1 MRVNMPVT
9 NVERHLKDGEYIVSK
24 TDIKGQITYVNSTFM
39 EISGFSA
46 EDLMGTHHNIVRHP
60 DMPPAAFADL
70 WKTLKDGKPWRGMV
84 KNRCK
89 NGDYYWIEANAN
101 PIYEDGRITG
111 YMSLRTKPT
120 RAQVERAERVYRQ
133 FRDGTARGITVKQG
147 QIVSTGWRGCLAA
160 ISEMSLKARIS
171 AACIFIG
178 MVVILGG
185 GRLLQMSQ
193 GTAGGAATV
202 WLGMIIAATLVAVG
216 LIWWSLLYKLLRP
229 LDDAVRACQVIASGD
244 VQLLKSAGNH
254 TEIGRLMHAI
264 NTMAGNIA
272 SIVSD
277 IRGATN
283 VLSSASEEM
292 SATAQSLSQ
301 SSSEQAASV
310 EETSASVEQISAS
323 ISQNSENAKVTD
335 GMAMQAAKQ
344 AVDGG
349 KAVTETLAAMK
360 QIASKIGIVDDI
372 AYQTNLLALNA
383 AIEAARAGEHGKGF
397 AVVAAEVRK
406 LAERSQ
412 IAAKEIDELASGSV
426 QKAESAGRL
435 LYEMVPAINKTSDL
449 VQEITAASEE
459 QSSGAAQIN
468 TAMSQM
474 SQITQQNASA
484 SEELAATSEEVHN
497 QAYLLQQVMGFFKGG
512 NLVVNRAG

>member
-9 NVERHLKDGEYIVSK
+9 NVERHLKEGEYIVSK
-24 TDIKGQITYVNSTFM
+24 TDTKGQITYVNSTFM

-46 EDLMGTHHNIVRHP
+46 EDVIGAHHNIVRHP
-60 DMPPAAFADL
+60 DMPPAAFGDL
-70 WKTLKDGKPWRGMV
+70 WKTLKSGKPWRGMV

-120 RAQVERAERVYRQ
+120 REQVERAERIYRQ
-133 FRDGTARGITVKQG
+133 FRDGTARGITVKEG
-147 QIVSTGWRGCLAA
+147 RIVPTGWRSCLAA
-160 ISEMSLKARIS
+160 IGEMSIKTQVS
-171 AACIFIG
+171 AACAFIG

-185 GRLLQMSQ
+185 GRLFQMGQ
-193 GTAGGAATV
+193 GATGAV
-202 WLGMIIAATLVAVG
+202 WLGTIVAATLAAVG
-216 LIWWSLLYKLLRP
+216 LIWWSLLYKFLRP

-254 TEIGRLMHAI
+254 TEVGRLMHAI

-277 IRGATN
+277 IRGATT

-310 EETSASVEQISAS
+310 EETTASVEQISAS

-335 GMAMQAAKQ
+335 GMAMQASKQ

-349 KAVTETLAAMK
+349 KAVTETLVAMK

-426 QKAESAGRL
+426 QKAEAAGKL
-435 LYEMVPAINKTSDL
+435 LNDMVPAINKTSDL
-449 VQEITAASEE
+449 VQEIAAASEE

-512 NLVVNRAG
+512 NLASHRAG

>member
-9 NVERHLKDGEYIVSK
+9 NVERHLKEGEYIVSK
-24 TDIKGQITYVNSTFM
+24 TDNKGQITYVNSTFM
-39 EISGFSA
+39 EISGFTA

-70 WKTLKDGKPWRGMV
+70 WKTLKSGKPWRGMV

-101 PIYEDGRITG
+101 PIYEGGQIVG

-120 RAQVERAERVYRQ
+120 RAQVEHAERVYRQ
-133 FRDGTARGITVKQG
+133 FRDGTARGITVKEG
-147 QIVSTGWRGCLAA
+147 QIVPTGWRGCLAD
-160 ISEMSLKARIS
+160 IGGMSLKTQIS

-178 MVVILGG
+178 MVVVLGG
-185 GRLLQMSQ
+185 GRLFQMSQ
-193 GTAGGAATV
+193 GAEGGAATV
-202 WLGMIIAATLVAVG
+202 WLGTIVVATMAAIGLV
-216 LIWWSLLYKLLRP
+216 WWSLVYKLLRP
-229 LDDAVRACQVIASGD
+229 LEDAMRACQVIASGD
-244 VQLLKSAGNH
+244 TQLLKSVGNH

-277 IRGATN
+277 IRGATT
-283 VLSSASEEM
+283 VLTSASEEM

-335 GMAMQAAKQ
+335 GMAQQASNQ
-344 AVDGG
+344 AVEGG

-412 IAAKEIDELASGSV
+412 IAAKEIDELAFRSV
-426 QKAESAGRL
+426 QKAEAAGKL
-435 LYEMVPAINKTSDL
+435 LNDMVPAINKTSDL

-484 SEELAATSEEVHN
+484 SEELAATSEEVHA
-497 QAYLLQQVMGFFKGG
+497 QASLLQQVMGFFKGG
-512 NLVVNRAG
+512 ALTVNRAG